1 MRSIERRVI
10 RVRKSSLGTSVR
22 LSSEIAQRSGIPSAG
37 SSATSVGICVIVL
50 VAGAASS
57 AFRTG
62 IAA

>member
-10 RVRKSSLGTSVR
+10 RVRKSSFGTSVR
-22 LSSEIAQRSGIPSAG
+22 LSSEMAQRSGIPSA
-37 SSATSVGICVIVL
+37 SWSATSDGISLIVL
-50 VAGAASS
+50 AGAASS